1 MPWFALDDGF
11 DSHPKVRKAGN
22 AAVGLFVRLGVHATK
37 HLTEGHLDGAIVR
50 DYGTPATVRKLIS
63 VGMLH
68 AFGHDCKRCEQP
80 VEDGYVIHDYLD
92 YNKSRA
98 QIEAAREAAR
108 KRQQRGR
115 DSATLNRNSRDSDA
129 NLNSNSRENG
139 ASFAPNSRENAP
151 RFDDGTA
158 GHDQTSR
165 RDTHEGATGVPSPP
179 LPSTTYGADVGGAPT
194 GSRGARE
201 ERPDGPPP
209 IDIDGFQLTDAMRR
223 WALQTF
229 GPGLDIDHATQQ
241 FVSHYR
247 STGTRR
253 KSWPDA
259 WQKWIR
265 DDAKKAAERATPT
278 QGAFL
283 VPLPGGNTHTPSRPS
298 VTDARVRDGLALAER
313 LRAKEAATR
322 RETS

>member
-1 MPWFALDDGF
+1 MSWFALDDGF

-37 HLTEGHLDGAIVR
+37 HLTEGHLDADIVR
-50 DYGTPATVRKLIS
+50 DYGTPATVRKLVS

-68 AFGHDCKRCEQP
+68 AFDHGCKRCEQP
-80 VEDGYVIHDYLD
+80 AEDGYVIHDYLD

-98 QIEAAREAAR
+98 QIEVARENAR
-108 KRQQRGR
+108 KRQQKGR
-115 DSATLNRNSRDSDA
+115 DNARLSRDSRDSGA
-129 NLNSNSRENG
+129 NLNGNSRENG

-151 RFDDGTA
+151 LFDDAIA
-158 GHDQTSR
+158 GQSDTSR

-179 LPSTTYGADVGGAPT
+179 LPSHPYDGADVGGESA
-194 GSRGARE
+194 GSRGRE
-201 ERPDGPPP
+201 SRPDGPTP
-209 IDIDGFQLTDAMRR
+209 IEIDGFQLTDAMRR
-223 WALQTF
+223 WALATF
-229 GPGLDIDHATQQ
+229 GPGLDIDHATAQ

-265 DDAKKAAERATPT
+265 DDAKHAADRSIRPGTNV
-278 QGAFL
+278 
-283 VPLPGGNTHTPSRPS
+283 VPFAQPRPS
-298 VTDARVRDGLALAER
+298 TTDARVQAALDLGRQMQAEYD
-313 LRAKEAATR
+313 AAQAAAHKEAQ
-322 RETS
+322 

>member
-11 DSHPKVRKAGN
+11 DTHPKVRKAGN
-22 AAVGLFVRLGVHATK
+22 AAIGLFVRLGVHATK
-37 HLTEGHLDGAIVR
+37 HLTEGHLDGVTVR
-50 DYGTPATVRKLIS
+50 DYGTPATIRKLIT

-68 AFGHDCKRCEQP
+68 EPGHGCPRCPQP
-80 VEDGYVIHDYLD
+80 ADDGYVIHDYLD

-108 KRQQRGR
+108 KRQNRGR
-115 DSATLNRNSRDSDA
+115 ETARRNRNGRDSDA
-129 NLNSNSRENG
+129 ILDENSREND

-151 RFDDGTA
+151 RFEDGTA
-158 GHDQTSR
+158 GHGDLSW

-179 LPSTTYGADVGGAPT
+179 LPSHNYDVADVGEGST
-194 GSRGARE
+194 GSRPAE
-201 ERPDGPPP
+201 LDHLAPTP
-209 IDIDGFQLTDAMRR
+209 IEVDGFTVTDVMRA
-223 WALQTF
+223 WALRTF
-229 GPGLDIDHATQQ
+229 GPAFDIDHSTQQ

-247 STGTRR
+247 STGARR

-265 DDAKKAAERATPT
+265 DDARRASERRPQ

-283 VPLPGGNTHTPSRPS
+283 VPLPGGNTPPPARRST
-298 VTDARVRDGLALAER
+298 TDDRVAGWLALA
-313 LRAKEAATR
+313 
-322 RETS
+322 SGDDQQ